1 MSIDENA
8 ARAYVDATNALNA
21 IIAFPGVTESE
32 AAKAKASREDLD
44 AAWKDGVAADF
55 DGRTAQLQL
64 LVARLTRVS
73 DGIVTN
79 PLQQVRNRLNEVID
93 KAKAVLAE
101 LTGLAESA
109 GTPVPGTAATAAA
122 VTASAPSRL
131 HSGLSP
137 TEFVNYCKQFL
148 GRPYIW
154 GADGP
159 DTFDCSGFAQVA
171 LGRLGLDP
179 PGDQTANGLYRHFSD
194 PIRGVPVNTADCGC
208 LVFYGKPARVGH
220 VGVCIDATN
229 MIEAGGGDSET
240 TTVEIAQRQNARVR
254 IRPIA
259 RRSDIVAIIRP
270 KHLPWDVDT
279 PVPDSS
285 ATTGPEYYDV
295 PSGLTSS
302 YAADNVGLTK
312 QLTALNSYYLDYIR
326 EAAGQYLIAPAV
338 IAGVGS
344 RESDWGLGLTPE
356 GPRGTGDRKSR
367 QPKPP
372 LRLGRMPPDGLGF
385 GRGLMQID
393 WDWHEFARSGNWS
406 DPRSNILYGAAE
418 IADNVRRVERE
429 TSLIQPSDVLKVAL
443 AAYNAGAS
451 RVIQCVKSKGI
462 SSVDAVT
469 TGQNYSQDVF
479 DRATW
484 FRVQGFSS

>member
-1 MSIDENA
+1 MAIDENA
-8 ARAYVDATNALNA
+8 ARAYLDGTNALEA
-21 IIAFPGVTESE
+21 IIMSPVATEGE
-32 AAKAKASREDLD
+32 KAKARAASDDLH
-44 AAWKDGVAADF
+44 AAWQAGVAADF
-55 DGRTAQLQL
+55 DSRTAQLQL

-79 PLQQVRNRLNEVID
+79 PLQPVRHRLNEAID

-101 LTGLAESA
+101 LLSFAEPADMPS
-109 GTPVPGTAATAAA
+109 PGGAAPAAA
-122 VTASAPSRL
+122 RAPSRPP
-131 HSGLSP
+131 SGLSP
-137 TEFVNYCKQFL
+137 TEFINYCKQFL

-154 GADGP
+154 GADGL
-159 DTFDCSGFAQVA
+159 DAFDCSGFAQVA

-179 PGDQTANGLYRHFSD
+179 PGDQTANGLYKHFSD
-194 PIRGVPVNTADCGC
+194 PVRGTPVNTADCGC

-240 TTVEIAQRQNARVR
+240 TTVEMARRQDAKVR
-254 IRPIA
+254 IRPIV

-270 KHLPWDVDT
+270 KNLPWDADA

-285 ATTGPEYYDV
+285 AMTGPEYYDV
-295 PSGLTSS
+295 PGGLASS
-302 YAADNVGLTK
+302 YTANDAGLTK

-344 RESDWGLGLTPE
+344 RESDWGFGLTPE
-356 GPRGTGDRKSR
+356 GPGGTDDRRSR
-367 QPKPP
+367 QPNPP
-372 LRLGRMPPDGLGF
+372 LRPGRMPPDGLGF

-429 TSLIQPSDVLKVAL
+429 TSLIQPSEVLKAAL
-443 AAYNAGAS
+443 AGYNAGAS
-451 RVIQCVKSKGI
+451 RVIQRVKSKGI

-469 TGQNYSQDVF
+469 TGRDYSQDVF
-479 DRATW
+479 ERAAW
-484 FRVQGFSS
+484 FRAQGF